1 MSSRLVSF
9 IVSAAAALAAAT
21 HPRPAQAAGGYFA
34 MGYGPIARQMG
45 GATTAVTGDAF
56 AGANNPGKLVFEGHR
71 LDAGLELFM
80 PHRRVERTGS
90 GTPYDFHS
98 VSRNSLFLIPEGAY
112 ARQVTDRWAWGVT
125 VYGNGGLN
133 TEYSDDTGI
142 PGTNG
147 NPAACG
153 DAPGNFLLGCGEVGF
168 DLTQLVVAPTVSWR
182 VHPRHGIGIAPLI
195 TAQRF
200 KAYGLQAFAPL
211 SAHPGDVSNR
221 GYDLAFGLGLRVGWY
236 GELTPWLSAGVAY
249 ATRTFMQHFDRYRGL
264 FAEGSF
270 DVPENF
276 SLGIALRPTT
286 AWLVSLD
293 VQRINFAGVNAL
305 GNGVL
310 NSLTD
315 PLGRPLGGAQ
325 GSGFN
330 WRDATTYRAGV
341 AYRWSPRLTL
351 RAGFGYGKR
360 PNDDNIN
367 SVSFN
372 MLAPNQL
379 RQASVGFTWQPDK
392 RHELHGAVGHFLSE
406 KDAYSGPSA
415 TAGLGIGGREE
426 IRPHVEMLMLG
437 WSTRF

>member
-1 MSSRLVSF
+1 MTTLRGLLTGTIALLTVSLGK
-9 IVSAAAALAAAT
+9 A
-21 HPRPAQAAGGYFA
+21 PAHAAGGYFA

-56 AGANNPGKLVFEGHR
+56 AGASNPGKLAFAGNR
-71 LDAGLELFM
+71 LDTGLELFM
-80 PHRRVERTGS
+80 PHRRIERSGS
-90 GTPYDFHS
+90 GTVYDFHS

-112 ARQVTDRWAWGVT
+112 SHQINDRLAWGVT

-133 TEYSDDTGI
+133 TEYNDTTGV

-153 DAPGNFLLGCGEVGF
+153 DAPANFLLGCGKLGF
-168 DLTQLVVAPTVSWR
+168 DLTQLVMAPTVSWR
-182 VHPRHGIGIAPLI
+182 ISPQHSIGISPLI

-211 SAHPGDVSNR
+211 SKYPNRVSNQ

-236 GELTPWLSAGVAY
+236 AELTPWLSVGAAY
-249 ATRTFMQHFDRYRGL
+249 ATRTYMQEFDKYKGL
-264 FAEGSF
+264 FAEGTF

-276 SLGIALRPTT
+276 NVGMAVRPTEN
-286 AWLVSLD
+286 WLLSLD
-293 VQRINFAGVNAL
+293 VQRINFASVNAL

-315 PLGRPLGGAQ
+315 PVGRPLGSRD

-330 WRDATTYRAGV
+330 WRDATTYRTAI
-341 AYRWSPRLTL
+341 AYTWSPRLTL

-360 PNDDNIN
+360 PNDDDIN

-372 MLAPNQL
+372 MLAPNPL
-379 RQASVGFTWQPDK
+379 RQASAGFTWQLSD
-392 RHELHGAVGHFLSE
+392 RHELHGSIGHFFADTYRGLSATPIGGSE
-406 KDAYSGPSA
+406 K
-415 TAGLGIGGREE
+415 
-426 IRPHVEMLMLG
+426 IRPHVEMVMLA
-437 WSTRF
+437 WSRRF